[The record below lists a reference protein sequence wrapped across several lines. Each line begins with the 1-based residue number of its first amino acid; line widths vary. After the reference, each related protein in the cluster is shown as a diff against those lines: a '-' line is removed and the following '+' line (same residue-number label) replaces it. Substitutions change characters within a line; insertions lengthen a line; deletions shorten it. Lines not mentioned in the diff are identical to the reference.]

1 MREPEAPEGD
11 RGPRRPGEEPAGW
24 LLAFTLLIAGLLPPD
39 VYPPALA
46 ALALAALLLAAAL
59 ARARDLPGLPIAAA
73 APLLVACALAGLSSL
88 LAFRPVGS
96 LRLLVTWVVAGIL
109 FAAGRAASQGA
120 QQRKVILALVMVA
133 LFQAGIGLWQ
143 SAVAFPKAAVSVADE
158 AGSLEGR
165 EAVRAEAIR
174 ARLASGRAVG
184 LIGLPALLASIL
196 VLALPVAA
204 GELLAGKGARRM
216 LWGAGAALLA
226 AGLAATRSLGGAAS
240 LAIAAAICSI
250 WWAGTGRWRRR
261 LLVGLILA
269 AALAVALPRLA
280 AGGEESG
287 LRALSLRAGN
297 WQSALSMVVSHPAAG
312 VGPGGYGVAF
322 PRHRMAGGN
331 ETQHAHNSYL
341 EVVSDMGLPIL
352 PMLAIL
358 VAGFLALVARRS
370 EARDLTGQELMLS
383 RGLAVGC
390 LAWALQNLVD
400 YSAYAAGSVILF
412 MAMAGLLSG
421 LDARGRG
428 AGLPAGVVTRAL
440 LVAAAGAAA
449 AFALPDALSRWHLD
463 QAATSAR
470 EGDSDDALSSARAA
484 TRWNPWDAEARSARS
499 LAVVNVAAALP
510 AGSSLRDDLAR
521 EALDQASEGV
531 RLDPETAN
539 RRATLARARLLNG
552 DVAGAFAALTMAA
565 RLNPRRPEY
574 AEDRDRL
581 LDRLQRGEG
590 AP

>member
-1 MREPEAPEGD
+1 MREPEAPQAE
-11 RGPRRPGEEPAGW
+11 RGPRRAGVAPTVW
-24 LLAFTLLIAGLLPPD
+24 LLVSALLIAGLLPPD
-39 VYPPALA
+39 VHPLALA

-59 ARARDLPGLPIAAA
+59 ARAPDLPGLRITSSV
-73 APLLVACALAGLSSL
+73 PLLVACALAGLSTL

-96 LRLLVTWVVAGIL
+96 LRLLVIWTVAGIL
-109 FAAGRAASQGA
+109 FAAGRVAVRGS
-120 QQRKVILALVMVA
+120 QQRMVILALVMVA

-143 SAVAFPKAAVSVADE
+143 SAISFPEAADSVADE

-184 LIGLPALLASIL
+184 LLGLPALLASIL

-204 GELLAGKGARRM
+204 GEFLAGKGARKM
-216 LWGAGAALLA
+216 LWAAGTALLA
-226 AGLAATRSLGGAAS
+226 AGLAATRSLGGAAA
-240 LAIAAAICSI
+240 LAIAAAICST

-261 LLVGLILA
+261 LLLVVILA
-269 AALAVALPRLA
+269 AALVVALPRLG
-280 AGGEESG
+280 AGGDESG
-287 LRALSLRAGN
+287 LRALALRAGN

-322 PRHRMAGGN
+322 PLHRTAGGN

-341 EVVSDMGLPIL
+341 EAVSDMGLPIL
-352 PMLAIL
+352 PMLLLL

-370 EARDLTGQELMLS
+370 DARGLTGYDLMLS

-400 YSAYAAGSVILF
+400 YSAYVAGSVVPF
-412 MAMAGLLSG
+412 MAMAGILSG
-421 LDARGRG
+421 LDARERG
-428 AGLPAGVVTRAL
+428 AGLRAGVVTRAL
-440 LVAAAGAAA
+440 LVAASGAAA
-449 AFALPDALSRWHLD
+449 AFAVPDAFARWHLD
-463 QAATSAR
+463 QAAASAR
-470 EGDSDDALSSARAA
+470 ENEPDAALSSARAA

-499 LAVVNVAAALP
+499 LALIDVAAAIP
-510 AGSSLRDDLAR
+510 AASSLRGDLAR
-521 EALDQASEGV
+521 EALDQAIEAV

-565 RLNPRRPEY
+565 RLNPVRPDY
-574 AEDRDRL
+574 AEERDRL
-581 LDRLQRGEG
+581 LERLQRGEG